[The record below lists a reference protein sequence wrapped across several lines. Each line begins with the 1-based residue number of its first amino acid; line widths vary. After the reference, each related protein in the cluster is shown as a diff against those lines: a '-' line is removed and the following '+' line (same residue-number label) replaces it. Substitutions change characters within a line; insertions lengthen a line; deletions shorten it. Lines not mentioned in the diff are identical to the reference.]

1 MLACL
6 IAVFATYNIPESV
19 SSIIKCNTLLF
30 NITYGIILTKF
41 PIYLQE
47 GWTPLHCAAQAG
59 HLDVVKLLTEAGS
72 ATTAET
78 INGHIP
84 LWFAAAES
92 NLKVVSYLIQQNHDS
107 YKLLEDRKVC
117 ILETSCLYSSYIGK
131 LGKL

>member
-1 MLACL
+1 MFLNHAMVLDKNPKSNC
-6 IAVFATYNIPESV
+6 
-19 SSIIKCNTLLF
+19 
-30 NITYGIILTKF
+30 GM
-41 PIYLQE
+41 
-47 GWTPLHCAAQAG
+47 TPLHCAAQAG

-117 ILETSCLYSSYIGK
+117 IL
-131 LGKL
+131 